1 MPRLPILPFTFLTSF
16 RILSRFSLFHF
27 SVYLCFPSALHSFS
41 SPLHYF
47 IRFFFFDLT
56 VKLRTPA
63 QLLHLIVRKL
73 VGRSAETAELVAPY
87 VPCRRW
93 RYSLSYPYRT
103 SPLRALRAAIELR
116 DWEPEPSRVWIFGSQ
131 RRGTTWV
138 RPASGCHHSVYLTYG
153 DHTLW
158 IFRKRFESVE
168 FRRWSKYKRLKTK
181 NGNVF

>member
-1 MPRLPILPFTFLTSF
+1 M
-16 RILSRFSLFHF
+16 
-27 SVYLCFPSALHSFS
+27 V
-41 SPLHYF
+41 
-47 IRFFFFDLT
+47 
-56 VKLRTPA
+56 
-63 QLLHLIVRKL
+63 
-73 VGRSAETAELVAPY
+73 ELVAPY

-158 IFRKRFESVE
+158 IFRKCLE
-168 FRRWSKYKRLKTK
+168 FRRYRNTNVFYKWKRFLMSLKTYFRHILYFIIFFYI
-181 NGNVF
+181 NDFDNFDNVLPMCIKYSWYTQIIDGWCVKEFYVPHVERSKAIRNM